1 LGDGVPVFK
10 AYLEEQLTVPH
21 SYAPAHLNKQ
31 RAGAV
36 AVLGMQYYR
45 EGKTESAAEHR
56 PEYLRLSQAE
66 RERKEQEAAKG
77 KENV

>member
-1 LGDGVPVFK
+1 M
-10 AYLEEQLTVPH
+10 
-21 SYAPAHLNKQ
+21 
-31 RAGAV
+31 
-36 AVLGMQYYR
+36 LGMQYYK

-66 RERKEQEAAKG
+66 RARKEQEAAKG

>member
-1 LGDGVPVFK
+1 
-10 AYLEEQLTVPH
+10 
-21 SYAPAHLNKQ
+21 
-31 RAGAV
+31 
-36 AVLGMQYYR
+36 MQYYR